1 MLYGILI
8 LSLALVGG
16 TFIYMLLFELDNIK
30 ISYPQF
36 ISLLENRGVGQLEYY
51 KFAFF
56 RESVEDVFEDYY
68 TEEIKGLIENI
79 DMNQSPIK
87 ILIDTVHQQLVINL
101 YLADHEAY
109 LPKLV
114 VFLPGIGFMTD
125 SLVKYMKGRKVFE
138 KLIYLSGIVL
148 FLFVCFFGLLFST
161 DTIRWIGNAVLTFT
175 IFSLFML
182 FYSESNNGKTLT
194 SISKLPDGVYYSYL
208 ALCFL
213 IPVM

>member
-68 TEEIKGLIENI
+68 TEEIKGLIEN
-79 DMNQSPIK
+79 
-87 ILIDTVHQQLVINL
+87 
-101 YLADHEAY
+101 
-109 LPKLV
+109 
-114 VFLPGIGFMTD
+114 
-125 SLVKYMKGRKVFE
+125 
-138 KLIYLSGIVL
+138 
-148 FLFVCFFGLLFST
+148 
-161 DTIRWIGNAVLTFT
+161 TI
-175 IFSLFML
+175 
-182 FYSESNNGKTLT
+182 
-194 SISKLPDGVYYSYL
+194 
-208 ALCFL
+208 
-213 IPVM
+213 